1 MYGILH
7 QIKNPIAS
15 KFFIVKAVFVK
26 NRIKSTATHINLA
39 TSTYPELERFIS
51 HTKKENF

>member
-26 NRIKSTATHINLA
+26 NRIKSTAAHINLA